1 MEVSFET
8 LWILTAIV
16 YSYFGILVVQILA
29 EEFQM
34 SVIFKQYIYL
44 LIIVVL
50 ILECKMFSIA
60 LLYL

>member
-16 YSYFGILVVQILA
+16 YNYFGILVVQILA

-50 ILECKMFSIA
+50 ILECKIFSIA